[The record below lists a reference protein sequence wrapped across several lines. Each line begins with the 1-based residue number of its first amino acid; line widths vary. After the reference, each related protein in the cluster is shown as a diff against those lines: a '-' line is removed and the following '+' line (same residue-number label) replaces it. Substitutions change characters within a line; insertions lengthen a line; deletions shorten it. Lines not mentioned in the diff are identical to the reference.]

1 MLNAESFFTMWE
13 LIQSNRRKSA
23 ALIVILA
30 LVLAGLG
37 LSIGWSIAGEEGS
50 FFGVAVAMVI
60 WIVML
65 LTNLAAGESILLSA
79 AGAREVTH
87 DDAPQLFNV
96 VEEMKIAAGLP
107 AMPKVYVIDNPAPN
121 AFAVGLKPERAA
133 VAVTSGLLARL
144 NRDEL
149 QGVIGHE
156 FGHISNRDT
165 MFMTLAGVTVGAII
179 LLADLY
185 VYRMRFGGGRSR
197 SSGNRGGGQAAAIM
211 MIIALVLAI
220 LAPLL
225 AQLLYFACSR
235 RREYLAD
242 ASSAQFTRYPA
253 GLASALVK
261 ISGAQAG
268 SLEVSRALAPMFIVN
283 PLAAT
288 AESSNIFST
297 HPPTADRIR
306 VLRALTGDVSLAAY
320 EAAFQQT
327 HNGQNVMQAN
337 TVQGAAPVTVREA
350 SPAVAEHTPVQQW
363 RAAQNVVQ
371 RTAGYLTIPCE
382 CGVNLKVPQN
392 FGQLSVTCPKCNR
405 QHPLPPAIA
414 QAPA

>member
-1 MLNAESFFTMWE
+1 MWE

-23 ALIVILA
+23 ALIVVLA

-37 LSIGWSIAGEEGS
+37 LSIGWGFGGEEGGY
-50 FFGVAVAMVI
+50 FGVAVAMVV

-65 LTNLAAGESILLSA
+65 LVNLAAGESILLAA

-87 DDAPQLFNV
+87 DDAPQLFNI
-96 VEEMKIAAGLP
+96 VEEMKIASGLP

-133 VAVTSGLLARL
+133 VAVTSGLLAQL

-156 FGHISNRDT
+156 LGHITNRDT
-165 MFMTLAGVTVGAII
+165 LFMTLAGVTMGAVI

-185 VYRMRFGGGRSR
+185 LRGMRFGGGRSR
-197 SSGNRGGGQAAAIM
+197 RSDSRGGGQAAVIM
-211 MIIALVLAI
+211 MVIALVLAI
-220 LAPLL
+220 LAPIL

-253 GLASALVK
+253 GLASALEK
-261 ISGAQAG
+261 ISGAQHG
-268 SLEVSRALAPMFIVN
+268 ELEVSRALAPMFIVN
-283 PLAAT
+283 PQAAVGET
-288 AESSNIFST
+288 TSVFST
-297 HPPTADRIR
+297 HPSTADRIR
-306 VLRALTGDVSLAAY
+306 VLRTMTSDVSLAAY
-320 EAAFQQT
+320 ETAYQQT
-327 HNGQNVMQAN
+327 HAGHNVMRAATTQSA
-337 TVQGAAPVTVREA
+337 QPLAAREAAPA
-350 SPAVAEHTPVQQW
+350 AETAQQQW
-363 RAAQNVVQ
+363 RAVQNLVQ
-371 RTAGYLTIPCE
+371 RTAGYFAIPCD

-392 FGQLSVTCPKCNR
+392 FGQPAVACPKCGQ
-405 QHPLPPAIA
+405 QHSLPPAIA
-414 QAPA
+414 QA